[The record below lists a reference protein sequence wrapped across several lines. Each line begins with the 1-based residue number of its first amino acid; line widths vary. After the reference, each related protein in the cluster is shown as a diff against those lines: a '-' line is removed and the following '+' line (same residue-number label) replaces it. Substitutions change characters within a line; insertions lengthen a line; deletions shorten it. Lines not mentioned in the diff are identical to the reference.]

1 MGSSYRLFWKSYGY
15 HHNRYEHQPG
25 THKVLMA
32 YFGNLQVTSEIGTKR
47 CLEQPTF
54 AGLCWQSC
62 DHQYNW
68 YEKTLGAA
76 KIRISYFGKSY
87 GNHHNRYENQPGTFE
102 VLMDYIGNLQ
112 VTSKIGTTK
121 NSWYNQNPYRL
132 FWQSYGW
139 RHNRYE
145 NKLEIDSMY
154 VQNQH
159 RWCKHCLINS

>member
-25 THKVLMA
+25 THKVLMD

-62 DHQYNW
+62 GHQYNW

-76 KIRISYFGKSY
+76 KIRISYFGNLMVTTTDTKISLE
-87 GNHHNRYENQPGTFE
+87 HLKFLWIILAIFRSPAKLVREKILAQPQF
-102 VLMDYIGNLQ
+102 LQ
-112 VTSKIGTTK
+112 VILAIL
-121 NSWYNQNPYRL
+121 WLAAPP
-132 FWQSYGW
+132 
-139 RHNRYE
+139 
-145 NKLEIDSMY
+145 I
-154 VQNQH
+154 
-159 RWCKHCLINS
+159 